1 MSTKKL
7 SEVIPLEIKD
17 TAKNLGLIA
26 AKPII
31 SVRSALKT
39 MADNN
44 ITSLPIYSHVS
55 EEIVNIVNLVDILNY
70 IIKEAVADEKL
81 PTSINSERIIN
92 LDKPIEIVMTLDSDR
107 ESYRIFKS
115 DANEGLHDTLTAFS
129 KGVHRSL
136 VIDYTG
142 KINPYILTQTDII
155 KYVYKH
161 PESVPD
167 IDFNLS
173 LKSLG
178 LFSEDKKEEVV
189 VGYVNET
196 ALNVYRRMAFKNLIG
211 IPIVDRQ
218 LFGNLSVSDLRGL
231 SYKSIDH
238 LVLPVLDF
246 LKLLPNS
253 ENILNPKTATYDT
266 SLKEVIEI
274 IVENHIH
281 QYVNALVSVIATRHV
296 MTQS

>member
-7 SEVIPLEIKD
+7 SEIIPLEIKD

-31 SVRSALKT
+31 TVRSALKT

-211 IPIVDRQ
+211 IPI
-218 LFGNLSVSDLRGL
+218 
-231 SYKSIDH
+231 
-238 LVLPVLDF
+238 
-246 LKLLPNS
+246 LLPNS

-281 QYVNALVSVIATRHV
+281 RIWIIDQDKKILGVITI
-296 MTQS
+296 TDLIKLFI